1 MYGLYGTEG
10 AVKVLL
16 VTAIIIFVCWLIWFY
31 VHNPFKFPYI
41 VLRLD
46 VSKRR
51 KPQITD
57 IIDEYLNEHGMEFL
71 EAKHLSHGRSGRKKE
86 FLQCCF
92 LIID

>member
-10 AVKVLL
+10 AIKILL
-16 VTAIIIFVCWLIWFY
+16 VTAIIIFVCWLIRFY

-57 IIDEYLNEHGMEFL
+57 IIDEYLNEHGIEFL
-71 EAKHLSHGRSGRKKE
+71 EAKHERLISWKK
-86 FLQCCF
+86 LQKER
-92 LIID
+92 IVV